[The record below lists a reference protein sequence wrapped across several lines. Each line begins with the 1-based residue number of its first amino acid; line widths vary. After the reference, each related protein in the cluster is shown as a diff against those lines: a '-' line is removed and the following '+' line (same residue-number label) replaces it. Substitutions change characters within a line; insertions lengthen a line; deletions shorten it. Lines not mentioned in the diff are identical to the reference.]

1 MKKQFCTY
9 EISKELKEL
18 NFDEECLA
26 YYCKEAIYEDKDGN
40 KTNFV
45 LLSAKKRGELVG
57 HGSVR
62 NYLFQWLLNNDK
74 THGELHTLSQSIA
87 APLWQQAIDWFRE
100 KYKINIFFD
109 CEMNGCSME
118 VDWFK
123 YKYKIYVDRNWV
135 NKGIYNSSDSYIE
148 SRKQAIL
155 KAIEI
160 IKNNK

>member
-87 APLWQQAIDWFRE
+87 APLWQQAWSFLLKKLDFYYPYLRIEIFSDYSGKLYHPKDVGIDGLE
-100 KYKINIFFD
+100 IDFD
-109 CEMNGCSME
+109 
-118 VDWFK
+118 
-123 YKYKIYVDRNWV
+123 
-135 NKGIYNSSDSYIE
+135 NKE
-148 SRKQAIL
+148 QLIL
-155 KAIEI
+155 KLIEL
-160 IKNNK
+160 IKNKQICKKELNITK